1 VSLRIY
7 IAGAFVANAPIYLTN
22 LILDWMHL
30 DISSLLGFLDI
41 IGGSI
46 SGYLVARK
54 IGMGPKVVGMR
65 LGLTSY
71 LLFAALQTI
80 SGTRREILMDILALV
95 GFISGAMLGA
105 RYWEKSLEDMD
116 REFFFVFPPFNR
128 IESLLTIPINNY
140 LPRYI
145 VFYNCICHT

>member
-1 VSLRIY
+1 MSLRIY

>member
-30 DISSLLGFLDI
+30 DISPLLGFLDI

-71 LLFAALQTI
+71 LLFAVLQTI
-80 SGTRREILMDILALV
+80 SGTRQEILMDILALL

-116 REFFFVFPPFNR
+116 REP
-128 IESLLTIPINNY
+128 
-140 LPRYI
+140 
-145 VFYNCICHT
+145 